1 MSRLSF
7 LVMLIAITLGCS
19 VSAPVAA
26 WPIVSTTGLSTSIV
40 RTERVLETTMPTIPT
55 GFATIGVMRW
65 TLRPSPRPL
74 VVPPHHGPRFVLV
87 EAGTLVAMEPGRQ
100 TPLTAGELFAP
111 ADADGDVA
119 LHVRGDE
126 EDSVVVVGIQGPD
139 VALCFWNQD
148 PLVHTQQVLIYT
160 PADRLPGGSGR
171 LLLERVTLLP
181 GSRLPPYAANP
192 YQWTSV
198 GAGTLGLTLEG
209 QMPFLWEAGRERRLG
224 PGQPWPQIPSPI
236 ANPLMPS
243 GTWLQVRNLGDG
255 PLVLNR
261 LTLAPSAETVLPAAS
276 PVGVSPLFWHG

>member
-1 MSRLSF
+1 MSRLSS
-7 LVMLIAITLGCS
+7 LAMLIALTLGCG

-26 WPIVSTTGLSTSIV
+26 WPTVSTMGPSTSIV
-40 RTERVLETTMPTIPT
+40 RMERLLETTMPTLPT

-74 VVPPHHGPRFVLV
+74 IVPPHDGPRFVLV
-87 EAGTLVAMEPGRQ
+87 EAGTLVAIEPGRQ

-111 ADADGDVA
+111 AGAEGEVA
-119 LHVRGDE
+119 LHVRGE
-126 EDSVVVVGIQGPD
+126 EEAIVVVVGFQGPD
-139 VALCFWNQD
+139 VTWCFWTEN
-148 PLVHTQQVLIYT
+148 PLVHSLQVLLYT

-171 LLLERVTLLP
+171 LLLERVTLPP
-181 GSRLPPYAANP
+181 GSRLPPYPANP

-198 GAGTLGLTLEG
+198 GAGTLGLTLQG

-224 PGQPWPQIPSPI
+224 PGQSWPQIPTPI

-243 GTWLQVRNLGDG
+243 GTWMQVRNRGNG

-261 LTLAPSAETVLPAAS
+261 LTLAPSVGAVLPAAS
-276 PVGVSPLFWHG
+276 RGGGSPRS